1 MKHIKAIIL
10 MLLTSVI
17 CFTYFSVYAETNT
30 LKAGILDDYSFDGNS
45 ISEYAEDSVNT
56 ILDTTASTNFIAN
69 EINFDDTTFNKGI
82 SDLQSGNI
90 DFLCMVPVSDAF
102 LAYVDYTSSPIAT
115 GFLGLY
121 TTDYKQLYFEEFDT
135 FNKIKIGLLKNSYI
149 EKILS
154 DFSAAN
160 NFTYIPVYY
169 DTVDDMLSAVKNNS
183 IDAIFTPTTNNPD
196 GLKLIAKGGKLDY
209 YCAVKKG
216 NTNLLTK
223 LNSAINQYKIQNTKS
238 VLSVNGIYKAV

>member
-102 LAYVDYTSSPIAT
+102 FAYVDYTSSPIAT

-169 DTVDDMLSAVKNNS
+169 DTVDDMLNAVKNNS
-183 IDAIFTPTTNNPD
+183 IDAIFTPTTNSRRIKVNSQRRQI
-196 GLKLIAKGGKLDY
+196 GLLL
-209 YCAVKKG
+209 CRKKR
-216 NTNLLTK
+216 
-223 LNSAINQYKIQNTKS
+223 QYQSSNKAEQCYKSIQNTKS
-238 VLSVNGIYKAV
+238 VLSVNGIFKVV

>member
-1 MKHIKAIIL
+1 

-90 DFLCMVPVSDAF
+90 DFLCMVPMSDAF

-121 TTDYKQLYFEEFDT
+121 TTDYKQLY
-135 FNKIKIGLLKNSYI
+135 LKNLI
-149 EKILS
+149 H
-154 DFSAAN
+154 
-160 NFTYIPVYY
+160 
-169 DTVDDMLSAVKNNS
+169 S
-183 IDAIFTPTTNNPD
+183 I
-196 GLKLIAKGGKLDY
+196 KL
-209 YCAVKKG
+209 
-216 NTNLLTK
+216 
-223 LNSAINQYKIQNTKS
+223 KS
-238 VLSVNGIYKAV
+238 VYLKIRI

>member
-17 CFTYFSVYAETNT
+17 CFTSFSVYAETNT
-30 LKAGILDDYSFDGNS
+30 LKASILNDYSFDGNS

-90 DFLCMVPVSDAF
+90 DFLCMVPASDAF

-135 FNKIKIGLLKNSYI
+135 FNQIKIGLLKI
-149 EKILS
+149 RI
-154 DFSAAN
+154 
-160 NFTYIPVYY
+160 
-169 DTVDDMLSAVKNNS
+169 
-183 IDAIFTPTTNNPD
+183 
-196 GLKLIAKGGKLDY
+196 
-209 YCAVKKG
+209 
-216 NTNLLTK
+216 
-223 LNSAINQYKIQNTKS
+223 
-238 VLSVNGIYKAV
+238 

>member
-1 MKHIKAIIL
+1 MKNIKAIIL

-17 CFTYFSVYAETNT
+17 CFTSFSVYAETNT

-45 ISEYAEDSVNT
+45 ISEYAEDSMNT

-135 FNKIKIGLLKNSYI
+135 FNQIKIGLLKNSYI

-160 NFTYIPVYY
+160 NFRYCGRYVKCRKKQFNRRNFYTYNKQSRRIKV
-169 DTVDDMLSAVKNNS
+169 NS
-183 IDAIFTPTTNNPD
+183 QRRQI
-196 GLKLIAKGGKLDY
+196 GLLLCRKKRQYQSSYKAK
-209 YCAVKKG
+209 
-216 NTNLLTK
+216 
-223 LNSAINQYKIQNTKS
+223 QRYKSIQNTKS

>member
-30 LKAGILDDYSFDGNS
+30 LKAGILNDYSFDGNS

-135 FNKIKIGLLKNSYI
+135 FNQIKIGLLKNSYI

-169 DTVDDMLSAVKNNS
+169 DTVDDMLSAVKKQFNRRNFYTYNKQSRRIKVNS
-183 IDAIFTPTTNNPD
+183 QRRQI
-196 GLKLIAKGGKLDY
+196 GLLLCRKKRQYQSSYKAK
-209 YCAVKKG
+209 
-216 NTNLLTK
+216 
-223 LNSAINQYKIQNTKS
+223 QRYKSIQNTKS

>member
-1 MKHIKAIIL
+1 MKNIKAIIL

-17 CFTYFSVYAETNT
+17 CFTSFTVYAETNT

-45 ISEYAEDSVNT
+45 INEYAEDSMNT

-90 DFLCMVPVSDAF
+90 DFLCMVPASDAF

-135 FNKIKIGLLKNSYI
+135 FNQIKIGLLKNSYI

-154 DFSAAN
+154 DFRLQIILHT
-160 NFTYIPVYY
+160 FLFITILW
-169 DTVDDMLSAVKNNS
+169 T
-183 IDAIFTPTTNNPD
+183 I
-196 GLKLIAKGGKLDY
+196 
-209 YCAVKKG
+209 C
-216 NTNLLTK
+216 
-223 LNSAINQYKIQNTKS
+223 
-238 VLSVNGIYKAV
+238 